1 MEENF
6 CPSAFVQFNNYDLQ
20 NAKYSCSPSKK
31 SGAHLELEGFGSDS
45 LFGSAPTSQKS
56 SPSSLSPITR
66 ATSEDEEKSSL
77 FSSSD
82 SGEKQ
87 DFEQND
93 SSLKC
98 SKTLKFL
105 MEAEEEMSSIWNS
118 KSKAKSVAP
127 IVLVSSE
134 NPG

>member
-6 CPSAFVQFNNYDLQ
+6 CPSAFVNFHNSDLQ
-20 NAKYSCSPSKK
+20 NVKYSCSPSKK
-31 SGAHLELEGFGSDS
+31 ANGILELEGFGSDS

-56 SPSSLSPITR
+56 SPTSLSPITR
-66 ATSEDEEKSSL
+66 ASLEDEERSSL

-82 SGEKQ
+82 NGDKQ
-87 DFEQND
+87 DFVQND

-98 SKTLKFL
+98 SKTLRFL
-105 MEAEEEMSSIWNS
+105 IEAEEEMSSIWNS
-118 KSKAKSVAP
+118 KIKAKSVAP
-127 IVLVSSE
+127 TVLVSSE